1 MSSRFRRLA
10 VLGLGLL
17 GGSVAAAARER
28 ELADH
33 VVGFG
38 RRREPLER
46 ALDRG
51 LIDEVAGDV
60 AEAVRSA
67 DLVVLAT
74 PVHAMRGVLEKAALA
89 LTAPALVTDVGSVK
103 AGLAETLPALLPA
116 GVNFVGSHPMVGSH
130 ETGVE
135 FARADLFD
143 GGCCVVS
150 PHADADPAA
159 RDRLVEFWRALGA
172 RVCLRAPAEHD
183 AEVAWVSH
191 LPHVLAFAYAHA
203 LSSAPGPAF
212 ELAGSGFWDFVR
224 IARSDSELWSDILG
238 RNRAALAKPLEA
250 FGGALSE
257 LARAIASS
265 DRAAQEQILASA
277 SRQLA
282 QLAPN
287 GRDGHSL
294 APEEDFAARSG
305 A

>member
-1 MSSRFRRLA
+1 VSRRFRRLA

-28 ELADH
+28 ELADC

-38 RRREPLER
+38 RRREPLDR
-46 ALDRG
+46 ALERG
-51 LIDEVAGDV
+51 LVDEVAGDI
-60 AEAVRSA
+60 AEAVQSA

-74 PVHAMRGVLEKAALA
+74 PVHAMSAVLEKAAQV
-89 LTAPALVTDVGSVK
+89 LTPPALVTDVGSVK
-103 AGLAETLPALLPA
+103 AGLAESLPGLLPA
-116 GVNFVGSHPMVGSH
+116 GVDFVGSHPMVGSH
-130 ETGVE
+130 ETGVD
-135 FARADLFD
+135 FARADLFE

-183 AEVAWVSH
+183 IEVAWVSH

-203 LSSAPGPAF
+203 LSGAPGSAF
-212 ELAGSGFWDFVR
+212 ELAGSGFRDFVR
-224 IARSDSELWSDILG
+224 IARSDSELWADILG
-238 RNRAALAKPLEA
+238 RNRGALARPLEA
-250 FGGALSE
+250 VGGVLRE
-257 LARAIASS
+257 LARAIETC
-265 DRAAQEQILASA
+265 DEAAQERILASA

-287 GRDGHSL
+287 GRDGQTL
-294 APEEDFAARSG
+294 APQEDLAARSG